1 MRTQT
6 FISSMVGVV
15 AAAALAGSANA
26 SITQVYNQADITTQT
41 GSDYLNWS
49 QSGVFGEYSEVS
61 SGSLL
66 VTDNCYNHKTG
77 GFGWAVTVDS
87 NPNNPAGWCLL
98 DNDNGANVG
107 PQGFPQNELLFN
119 NNCYQASGANIIKIS
134 FSKMAGSPD
143 VLPSL
148 VGTYIQAD
156 AYAEGAS
163 SAKMMAYNQND
174 ILLGFVTVD
183 FAQGDG
189 PKFIGLESSS
199 ADISYFTMEMTSTQ
213 GSIFSMSGISMAP
226 APGAAA
232 LIGLAGLVTG
242 RRRRN

>member
-49 QSGVFGEYSEVS
+49 QFGGEYSEVS
-61 SGSLL
+61 CGTLA
-66 VTDNCYNHKTG
+66 VTDNSYNHKTG

-87 NPNNPAGWCLL
+87 NPNNGYAGWLLL

-107 PQGFPQNELLFN
+107 PQGFPQNELVFN
-119 NNCYQASGANIIKIS
+119 NSCYQSFGANIIKIS